1 MLFGLVLVYLMSMLL
16 KGVDP
21 VQGLVG
27 NYQRNFGIWYLISIA
42 LIFGLATRAGSELKR
57 FEVALFATLGLALF
71 YGGLQ
76 FFDLDPIPWRNPFDA
91 VQLTLGNPNF
101 SGALLGMLV
110 VLPIA
115 KLLNSKEAWER
126 ILFGAIG
133 ILVLGLALA
142 TKSLQAIVIA
152 FISLLVL
159 LIVRSQRENGKF
171 WRLIRGISAIGS
183 LITFL
188 SILFVMFSSSETLKG
203 IKERFYF
210 QGSIPQRLDYWRTGV
225 EMFKENP
232 LFGVGPDQF
241 QRYAAEFRNNA
252 QILRDG
258 EFVIPDRAHNVVI
271 DHFAN
276 GGIFAGILWISFC
289 VIIFWNLYQAA
300 KSELKSADRIRLGVL
315 GGIWSGY
322 FLQSLLSP
330 DQILLSVIGVMSAG
344 FIVQVRKS
352 VSNPVSN
359 QRKIGFFA
367 DPIYLRTILGTV
379 LAFAIFFWAQVLSG
393 DLSAKSILENEN
405 IDPDRVVKSIDNWT
419 SPKLIE
425 RITFAVAQADSN
437 CSLVP
442 NLADQMI
449 ESDNR
454 SSSGWYFKAVCSN
467 QQRKFDDALSSVKK
481 SLEFDP
487 LNPVYLVAKAKLAIA
502 AGNKSE
508 GMSALDILKR
518 EYPDNPE
525 ISPIES
531 SLSFL

>member
-1 MLFGLVLVYLMSMLL
+1 
-16 KGVDP
+16 
-21 VQGLVG
+21 
-27 NYQRNFGIWYLISIA
+27 
-42 LIFGLATRAGSELKR
+42 
-57 FEVALFATLGLALF
+57 
-71 YGGLQ
+71 
-76 FFDLDPIPWRNPFDA
+76 
-91 VQLTLGNPNF
+91 
-101 SGALLGMLV
+101 
-110 VLPIA
+110 
-115 KLLNSKEAWER
+115 
-126 ILFGAIG
+126 
-133 ILVLGLALA
+133 
-142 TKSLQAIVIA
+142 
-152 FISLLVL
+152 
-159 LIVRSQRENGKF
+159 
-171 WRLIRGISAIGS
+171 
-183 LITFL
+183 
-188 SILFVMFSSSETLKG
+188 
-203 IKERFYF
+203 
-210 QGSIPQRLDYWRTGV
+210 
-225 EMFKENP
+225 
-232 LFGVGPDQF
+232 
-241 QRYAAEFRNNA
+241 
-252 QILRDG
+252 
-258 EFVIPDRAHNVVI
+258 
-271 DHFAN
+271 
-276 GGIFAGILWISFC
+276 
-289 VIIFWNLYQAA
+289 
-300 KSELKSADRIRLGVL
+300 
-315 GGIWSGY
+315 
-322 FLQSLLSP
+322 
-330 DQILLSVIGVMSAG
+330 MSAG